1 MDEWTR
7 SPREPVPDVEDA
19 VTVLGPAFAAAAMAG
34 RYDVEESPVAPAS
47 ASFRHSK
54 QPFKEQVRFFRDK
67 IDQGT
72 QSWTDI
78 WQEEHD
84 RAFVVAGAAHA
95 DLVGDLRQAVDSA
108 IAEGTTIR
116 KFRQAFDEIVAKHG
130 WSYKGGRNWRIRVI
144 YDTNIRSSYSAGRY
158 RQMKDGAERRPF
170 WRYRHSHASED
181 PREEHLAWDGMVLRH
196 DDPWWDTHYPINGW
210 GCKCYVE
217 ALNARDLKRL
227 GKSGPDK
234 APPVRTRIVTVG
246 VNGPSPRTVEVPEG
260 IDPGFAYAPGQ
271 STMRAAQVDPW
282 AIGEISR
289 ADATARQLGGQ
300 AGSNPGGLYAGSD
313 GVPRYVKF
321 YDDPAQAYG
330 EAVSNR
336 AYRELGLDAPVSELV
351 RDGDRI
357 VGVANGIIDHSGTLG
372 NLKGLPKG
380 RSREVLKGFTADAWL
395 ANWDAVGL
403 GLDNVV
409 ATRTTWKSIAR
420 IDQGGA
426 LLMRARAGRKPME
439 RLDRIAEWD
448 GFADAGRNPAY
459 AKVFQAAGYG
469 SADDLGQGALLQISA
484 ITDLGKRTDGFRR
497 LAPDISGVADADV
510 AAIRKLLAKRA
521 ALLESEIRPR
531 VRAAMRAAKGM
542 DAHQLRTKNA
552 MGGWFAQALASG
564 KRKVAAGAPGGNM
577 TDPELASAYSYTT
590 EHSGWTHYKAV
601 NRELR
606 EADKAGRA
614 PAKRVADYALTLNDG
629 LDKLPDRKG
638 TFYRGA
644 QLTADEQAA
653 YTVGSEHV
661 WAGFSSTS
669 SGKGTAFHRNT
680 RFVVKARHGK
690 DVRKLSA
697 YQHEAEILLKAG
709 TRLIVTS
716 RRADGNVLQIEV
728 EEIDG

>member
-7 SPREPVPDVEDA
+7 SPRAPVPDLAEAVDA
-19 VTVLGPAFAAAAMAG
+19 LGPALAAAALAG
-34 RYDVEESPVAPAS
+34 RYDVAESPVELAS
-47 ASFRHSK
+47 ASLNHVK
-54 QPFKEQVRFFRDK
+54 QPFKAQVAFFRDK
-67 IDQGT
+67 IDLPT

-108 IAEGTTIR
+108 IAEGTTIA
-116 KFRQAFDEIVAKHG
+116 KFREAFDGIVAKHG
-130 WSYKGGRNWRIRVI
+130 WSYKGGRNWRTRVI

-158 RQMKDGAERRPF
+158 RQMKEGAERRPF

-181 PREEHLAWDGMVLRH
+181 PREQHLAWDGMVLRH

-217 ALNARDLKRL
+217 ALNARDLERL
-227 GKSGPDK
+227 GKKGPDK
-234 APPVRTRIVTVG
+234 APAIRTRTVTVG
-246 VNGPSPRTVEVPEG
+246 ATGPSPRTVEVPEG

-271 STMRAAQVDPW
+271 SAVQAARADPW
-282 AIGEISR
+282 AIGEITR
-289 ADATARQLGGQ
+289 ADATARQVGKQ
-300 AGSNPGGLYAGSD
+300 AGSNPGGLFAGTD
-313 GVPRYVKF
+313 GVTRYVKF

-330 EAVSNR
+330 EAVANR
-336 AYRELGLDAPVSELV
+336 AYRELGLEAPVSELV
-351 RDGDRI
+351 RDGERI
-357 VGVANGIIDHSGTLG
+357 VGVANGIVDHTGTLG
-372 NLKGLPKG
+372 SLKGLPKG
-380 RSREVLKGFTADAWL
+380 RSRETLKGYAADAWL

-403 GLDNVV
+403 SLDNVV
-409 ATRTTWKSIAR
+409 ATRTTWKSVAR
-420 IDQGGA
+420 IDQGGS

-439 RLDRIAEWD
+439 RLDRITEWD
-448 GFADAGRNPAY
+448 GFADAQRNPAY
-459 AKVFQAAGYG
+459 AKVLQAAGYG
-469 SADDLGQGALLQISA
+469 SADDLGQGALLQIKA
-484 ITDLGKRTDGFRR
+484 ITDLGKRTDGFKR
-497 LAPDISGVADADV
+497 LAPDVAGVAEADV
-510 AAIRKLLAKRA
+510 AAIRTLMARRAK
-521 ALLESEIRPR
+521 LLESDIRPR
-531 VRAAMRAAKGM
+531 VRAAMRAAKGI
-542 DAHQLRTKNA
+542 DAHQARTKAA

-590 EHSGWTHYKAV
+590 EHRGWTHYNAV

-614 PAKRVADYALTLNDG
+614 PSKRVADYALTLNDG

-644 QLTADEQAA
+644 QLSANEQAA

-669 SGKGTAFHRNT
+669 SSRSKAFSRNT
-680 RFVVKARHGK
+680 RFIVKARHGK

-697 YQHEAEILLKAG
+697 YGHEAEVLLKAG
-709 TRLIVTS
+709 TRLIV
-716 RRADGNVLQIEV
+716 RNRYQDRGVLEIEV